1 MRLQHC
7 TDMAID
13 QEQHILDN
21 NHPAIND
28 EQDLDDL
35 NLLPTVEERK
45 RLLTIEP
52 IVFLLFFAV
61 NLSCESMRVFEPSS

>member
-1 MRLQHC
+1 ME
-7 TDMAID
+7 ID

>member
-1 MRLQHC
+1 
-7 TDMAID
+7 MATD
-13 QEQHILDN
+13 QEQNILDN

>member
-1 MRLQHC
+1 
-7 TDMAID
+7 MAID